1 MDALIDARNRT
12 HTGRGA
18 GLMLA
23 AAATI
28 SLGAIG
34 CSTNPDRPAGRTV
47 GLDAFVL
54 TPGDSAGG
62 DAAAGTTEPA
72 AGEAAVATSR
82 PRTPLGAGSLTPP
95 RMIGPGAA
103 ETSAGPEATPVR
115 SNRGR
120 PVAGDTYVID
130 ALVGQINGRPIFSG
144 EFFEPIGDQLR
155 AIPATTQT
163 AFLQA
168 AGPIV
173 REALQRQV
181 DDALYLAEAEAA
193 LSPEERQGLRFW
205 LQEIQDVAVARRGG
219 SRAEADRRLR
229 STENRTLEE
238 EVQLQRDQG
247 LQGKLIREEIMP
259 RIIVSKYEIERE
271 YQRRFD
277 EFNPP
282 PTTRVDRLIIDR
294 DQAELIESVGTRLE
308 AGESIIDLAAELVA
322 DGRARLRQLGEFE
335 VRPSELSESEKV
347 SELFREFSAGWQT
360 VGDWTGPMGSGSA
373 SWFFVAAVVER
384 DSRPIFDEDVQRTLK
399 ADLQNRKFGEEL
411 GRYKARLRQ
420 DSIVSQEQE
429 MFQMLLEIAL
439 RTYGPR

>member
-1 MDALIDARNRT
+1 MDAMMDARVRT
-12 HTGRGA
+12 TAGA
-18 GLMLA
+18 GTAPGTTLTVA
-23 AAATI
+23 AAAVL
-28 SLGAIG
+28 LGLLG
-34 CSTNPDRPAGRTV
+34 CSTRSDLPPGRTV

-54 TPGDSAGG
+54 APGESRSESGG
-62 DAAAGTTEPA
+62 ESG
-72 AGEAAVATSR
+72 GESGASR
-82 PRTPLGAGSLTPP
+82 RPTPLGAGTVTPP
-95 RMIGPGAA
+95 LTSEPGAG
-103 ETSAGPEATPVR
+103 AGARPSR
-115 SNRGR
+115 SNRAR
-120 PVAGDTYVID
+120 PVAGDTFVID

-155 AIPATTQT
+155 AIPANTQT

-173 REALQRQV
+173 RQALQRQV
-181 DDALYLAEAEAA
+181 DDALYLAEAEAS

-229 STENRTLEE
+229 ATENRTLEE

-247 LQGKLIREEIMP
+247 LQGKLIRDEIMP

-271 YQRRFD
+271 YQRRYD

-282 PTTRVDRLIIDR
+282 PMTRVDRLVIDR
-294 DQAELIESVGTRLE
+294 RESELIESVGARLE
-308 AGESIIDLAAELVA
+308 AGEAIADVVAELVEG
-322 DGRARLRQLGEFE
+322 GRARLRELGEFE
-335 VRPSELSESEKV
+335 VRPSQLSESEKV
-347 SELFREFSAGWQT
+347 SELFREFSAGWEK
-360 VGDWTGPMGSGSA
+360 VGDWTGPMGTSSA
-373 SWFFVAAVVER
+373 SWFFVAEVIER
-384 DSRPIFDEDVQRTLK
+384 ENRPIFDENVQRILK
-399 ADLQNRKFGEEL
+399 ADLQNRKFSEEL

-429 MFQMLLEIAL
+429 MFQMLLEIAV